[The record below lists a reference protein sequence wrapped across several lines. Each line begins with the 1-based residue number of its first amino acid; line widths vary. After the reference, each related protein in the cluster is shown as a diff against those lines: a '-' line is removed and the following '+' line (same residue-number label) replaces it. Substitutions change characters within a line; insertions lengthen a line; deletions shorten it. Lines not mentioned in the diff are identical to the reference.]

1 MLPVVT
7 FACNITI
14 SHSGPFLRV
23 GHVKQQENSQHMNRK
38 QRDGFERLW
47 QGLNCDG

>member
-14 SHSGPFLRV
+14 SHSGHFLRV
-23 GHVKQQENSQHMNRK
+23 GHVKQQENSQHMYRK
-38 QRDGFERLW
+38 QRDGFERL
-47 QGLNCDG
+47 

>member
-7 FACNITI
+7 FARNITI

-23 GHVKQQENSQHMNRK
+23 GHVKQQENSQHK
-38 QRDGFERLW
+38 YCEQEL
-47 QGLNCDG
+47 